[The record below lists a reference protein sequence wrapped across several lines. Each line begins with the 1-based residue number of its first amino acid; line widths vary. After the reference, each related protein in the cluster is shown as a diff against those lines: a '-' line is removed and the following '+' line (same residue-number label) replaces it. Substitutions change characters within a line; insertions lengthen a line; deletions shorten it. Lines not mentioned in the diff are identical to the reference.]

1 VTVVHDELWQ
11 ALRGLRAHLPF
22 AAAAVLITALAI
34 GANTAVF
41 SLVNAVLV
49 SPLPFPN
56 PSQLVE
62 VNGRRPDVDRDPLS
76 LPDYLDLR
84 EGNRTFEQLAAA
96 FQWSA
101 NVTGGDAE
109 RLQGMRATANLFT
122 LLGTPAALGR
132 TLVPD
137 DERGAGRRVV
147 VLTDGLWKRRFGS
160 SPSVLGSTIVLNGD
174 SYTIVGVLPRAFVTP
189 IREADLAA
197 PFPIESD
204 PRRTARDSGFL
215 RAVGRLR
222 HGVTIAQAT
231 ADLDA
236 IVARLRSEYPTTNGA
251 HAGTTIVE
259 WHSVLVSRVR
269 PILVLLQAAVALV
282 LAVACANLA
291 NLFLVSALGREREF
305 SVRSALG
312 ASRARL
318 VREVLIESGLIAAAA
333 CAGGLLFGAISR
345 RLLLVLAPGDLLAVS
360 NGAAIDTRV
369 VLFAAG
375 TATLAMLAFAG
386 FPAWRL
392 ATGTLGSYLRDGSR
406 TTGSAGRTARRWL
419 IGLEVALASALL
431 TLTVLLSQ
439 SFARLQA
446 VDPGFRPDHLLT
458 VRLSLPRGRYHTRAD
473 VIRFTD
479 DVRSRLAS
487 IPGVAHVSAAN
498 VVPLNGYRA
507 TADIWPADRPEP
519 PAGQRPEAHYRMVG
533 PAYMTTFG
541 VPLLQ
546 GRALDERD
554 TSSGEPVVLVN
565 QTIAKRY
572 WSGRSPIGEYLLLWD
587 AGDARVRRA
596 RIVGVTGDV
605 KHFGLD
611 TESTADV
618 YVAIPQVP
626 DTTIQWLANNLY
638 LAVRTN
644 IDPLLL
650 REPVRREIR
659 NVDADVPASMMRSMD
674 EMMELAVAPRRL
686 NLWLVRVFGIAALL
700 LAAAGIYAVTAF
712 SVSTRTR
719 EIGIRAALGASPAQ
733 NFAVV
738 VGDIA
743 RPLVAGLTVG
753 AFLSIA
759 GAPALE
765 TLLFAVN
772 PIAPETMTTVA
783 VGLLVI
789 GLAAAIVGAWR
800 LKSIDPIIALRAE

>member
-1 VTVVHDELWQ
+1 MVRDELWQ

-22 AAAAVLITALAI
+22 AAAAVLITTLAI

-49 SPLPFPN
+49 SPLPFPD
-56 PSQLVE
+56 PSRLVE

-76 LPDYLDLR
+76 LPDYLELR
-84 EGNRTFEQLAAA
+84 DGNRTFEHLAAA

-101 NVTGGDAE
+101 NVTGGEAE

-122 LLGTPAALGR
+122 LLATPAAIGR
-132 TLVPD
+132 TLLPD

-147 VLTDGLWKRRFGS
+147 VVSDGLWKRRFGGN
-160 SPSVLGSTIVLNGD
+160 PSVIGSTIILNGD
-174 SYTIVGVLPRAFVTP
+174 SYTIVGVLPRTFVTP
-189 IREADLAA
+189 IREADLVA
-197 PFPIESD
+197 PFPTDSD
-204 PRRTARDSGFL
+204 PRRQARDSGFL
-215 RAVGRLR
+215 RGVGRLR
-222 HGVTIAQAT
+222 PGVTIPQAT

-236 IVARLRSEYPTTNGA
+236 IVSRLRSEYPATNAA

-259 WHSVLVSRVR
+259 WHSVLVARTR

-291 NLFLVSALGREREF
+291 NLFLVSALSREREF

-318 VREVLIESGLIAAAA
+318 VREVLIESGAIAAGGW
-333 CAGGLLFGAISR
+333 AGGVLFGAVTR
-345 RLLLVLAPGDLLAVS
+345 RVLLVLAPGDLLAVS
-360 NGAAIDTRV
+360 NNAAIDARV

-375 TATLAMLAFAG
+375 SAALASLAFAA

-392 ATGTLGSYLRDGSR
+392 ATGTLGSHLRHGSR
-406 TTGSAGRTARRWL
+406 STGSAGRAARRWL
-419 IGLEVALASALL
+419 VGLEVALASALV
-431 TLTVLLSQ
+431 TLTVVLSQ

-458 VRLSLPRGRYHTRAD
+458 VRLSLPRGRYHARAD
-473 VIRFTD
+473 VVRFTETLT
-479 DVRSRLAS
+479 SRLS
-487 IPGVAHVSAAN
+487 TMPGVTDVSAAN

-507 TADIWPADRPEP
+507 TAAIWPADRPEP
-519 PAGQRPEAHYRMVG
+519 PAGERPEAHYRMVA
-533 PAYMTTFG
+533 PSYLATFG
-541 VPLLQ
+541 VPLVQ
-546 GRALDERD
+546 GRALDD
-554 TSSGEPVVLVN
+554 GDSSGSEPVVLVN

-572 WSGRSPIGEYLLLWD
+572 WNGRSPVGEYLLLWD
-587 AGDARVRRA
+587 TGDSSVRRA

-605 KHFGLD
+605 KHFGLE

-626 DTTIQWLANNLY
+626 ETTIQWLTNNLY
-638 LAVRTN
+638 IGLRTTV
-644 IDPLLL
+644 DPLLL
-650 REPVRREIR
+650 REPVRREIA
-659 NVDADVPASMMRSMD
+659 NVDRDVPASMMRTMD
-674 EMMELAVAPRRL
+674 EMMEVAVAPRRL

-719 EIGIRAALGASPAQ
+719 EIGIRAALGAGLAQ
-733 NFAVV
+733 NFGVV
-738 VGDIA
+738 IGDIVK
-743 RPLVAGLTVG
+743 PLIVGLAVG
-753 AFLSIA
+753 VFLSIA
-759 GAPALE
+759 GAPALA

-772 PIAPETMTTVA
+772 PIAPVTMTVVTI
-783 VGLLVI
+783 GLFVI
-789 GLAAAIVGAWR
+789 GLSAAIVGAWR